1 MLKVDAKCKEAI
13 DSFFKGLDDLDRMNM
28 LPGEKAKAQA
38 NFVNQTLKEP
48 RFRDKVAEF
57 VVNSYI
63 SGVGTIAVN
72 AMSALVKAPLAIT
85 ERFLLGLMPG
95 NSVRLQESA
104 SMMRGFFEGMAEG
117 IDFAKAGW
125 ARGAP
130 LDTTANIDQIKQ
142 AIGGSA
148 NSSELEK
155 KIGAVVRMPTKA
167 SVAIDEFS
175 KAIFRRMQF
184 NAVAERLTRAIPE
197 SKLGGM
203 TREELYQ
210 KLRQTD
216 IGSLTWADEL
226 KKINPV
232 LADDIT
238 NFAKSQTFQ
247 ADLGKLGNSMLRLR
261 AEHPELVFI
270 APFIKT
276 PINILKDALS
286 YTPASLFMK
295 QFKGVFIAPF
305 IKTPINIL
313 KDALSYTPA
322 SLFMKQ
328 FKGKKDE
335 ALARTMIG
343 AGLASMTAY
352 HVSQGN
358 LTGSYPKDA
367 GRREA
372 MIAAG
377 IPEYSVKI
385 GDTWYSYARVEPLA
399 TVMGVFADSVESLR
413 DYYSK
418 PKADRK
424 IQELAVDGTLAITKN
439 LTSKTFLEGI
449 TGVLQAVHDPERYGG
464 SFINSFAGLVVPAA
478 VAQFA
483 RVPDPYQREVRTFD
497 EALQARIPGMRE
509 DLPVKRDI
517 LGEPKPNLSYG
528 LSGVVGIAAR
538 PTEQTPVQR
547 EIQSIGFKYEAV
559 PKKIRDVELDTS
571 TYERYAKVSGELV
584 ESQLNQLINTPLY
597 QNSNKLTKNILMMA
611 GKLRRLLTKSMPS

>member
-1 MLKVDAKCKEAI
+1 LKVDEKCKAAI
-13 DSFFKGLDDLDRMNM
+13 DSFFQGLDDLEKLNM

-85 ERFLLGLMPG
+85 ERFLLGIMPG

-104 SMMRGFFEGMAEG
+104 SMLRGFFEGMSEG
-117 IDFAKAGW
+117 VTFARAGW
-125 ARGAP
+125 TKGTP
-130 LDTTANIDQIKQ
+130 LDTEVNIDQIRQ

-155 KIGAVVRMPTKA
+155 KVGAVVRMPTRA

-175 KAIFRRMQF
+175 KAIFRRMEF
-184 NAVAERLTRAIPE
+184 NASAERLAKAIPE
-197 SKLGGM
+197 SQLNGL
-203 TREELYQ
+203 TREEVYQ
-210 KLRQTD
+210 QLRKVD
-216 IGSLTWADEL
+216 IGSLDWQQKLRSISPA
-226 KKINPV
+226 
-232 LADDIT
+232 LASDIL
-238 NFAKSQTFQ
+238 NFAKAQTFQ
-247 ADLGKLGNSMLRLR
+247 AELGKLGNSMLRLR

-295 QFKGVFIAPF
+295 QFKG
-305 IKTPINIL
+305 
-313 KDALSYTPA
+313 
-322 SLFMKQ
+322 
-328 FKGKKDE
+328 KKEE
-335 ALARTMIG
+335 ALARTMMG
-343 AGLASMTAY
+343 AGLATMTAY
-352 HVSQGN
+352 QVAQGN

-372 MIAAG
+372 MIAAN

-385 GDTWYSYARVEPLA
+385 GNTWYSYARVEPLA

-413 DYYSK
+413 DYYNK

-483 RVPDPYQREVRTFD
+483 RVPDPYQREVRGFD
-497 EALQARIPGMRE
+497 DALQARIPGLRE
-509 DLPVKRDI
+509 DLPVKRDL
-517 LGEPKPNLSYG
+517 LGNPKPNLSYG
-528 LSGVVGIAAR
+528 LSGVLGVAAR
-538 PTEQTPVQR
+538 EAEQTPLQR
-547 EIQSIGFKYEAV
+547 EIQDIGFSFKPVE
-559 PKKIRDVELDTS
+559 KKIRDVELDS
-571 TYERYAKVSGELV
+571 TAYEKYAKVSGDIV
-584 ESQLNQLINTPLY
+584 NQQLSNLINTPLY
-597 QNSNKLTKNILMMA
+597 QNSNKLVKNILMKRVAEKSRRAATNQILMEQ
-611 GKLRRLLTKSMPS
+611 LRSNPDFAVEFRRQRLLGKGVVEDE